1 MTPIFQDAV
10 REVDKHSPLPLP
22 LPPRNPDPDPA
33 TRYADAALSI
43 ASATTEGVDRVTHEA
58 KDLGTTARDMYDRL
72 KAARAAAHNAS
83 IYVADPD
90 EPPQRAA
97 RTTVAIYDE
106 WKDRIDTAIEDGTL
120 ARAEQGAIETA
131 HQAAEVADAAAER
144 AIEAAPHVNDALSSL
159 FDFLLNALAD
169 RAPTPPNDNKKPHRL
184 IDDDDKHLP
193 PFSFF
198 IQGAPGPCAPLRTKP
213 YYRTSGHRPMSNVY
227 CEPTSAVALIVAAYG
242 LTVIVT
248 VIVLAVFA
256 PAAAPAEPARPSAP
270 DAPDAIAAAAD
281 PYGTALEQAAADG
294 TITPDEARHP

>member
-1 MTPIFQDAV
+1 MSGTPPPTEHHHHYYYGAGPAGASPSHRDHIASAVGFGANDPRPPPRPRARKSGGAVRALTAPFRLVAAILGGLVALGFVILVLSWSFALADQDWVPAGMTPVLQDAV
-10 REVDKHSPLPLP
+10 REVDKHAPLPLP

-144 AIEAAPHVNDALSSL
+144 AIEAAPHVNDALSRL

-169 RAPTPPNDNKKPHRL
+169 RAPSNDKNHTG
-184 IDDDDKHLP
+184 
-193 PFSFF
+193 S
-198 IQGAPGPCAPLRTKP
+198 
-213 YYRTSGHRPMSNVY
+213 
-227 CEPTSAVALIVAAYG
+227 
-242 LTVIVT
+242 
-248 VIVLAVFA
+248 
-256 PAAAPAEPARPSAP
+256 
-270 DAPDAIAAAAD
+270 
-281 PYGTALEQAAADG
+281 
-294 TITPDEARHP
+294 